1 MRGPQQKRTP
11 SEEAPVTVQVRM
23 GYFYR
28 VRREKV
34 WVGKG
39 LGSSRAEVG
48 VRCMEQKDKRDR
60 QERKAKIEAGR
71 SEVRHKEE
79 LPKHAAPP

>member
-1 MRGPQQKRTP
+1 
-11 SEEAPVTVQVRM
+11 M

-48 VRCMEQKDKRDR
+48 VGRREQKDKRDR
-60 QERKAKIEAGR
+60 QERKARSEAGR
-71 SEVRHKEE
+71 SEVGHKEE